1 MNQSKLL
8 QIINK
13 DLTELKELTDELI
26 QSEDLSKIE
35 IEIAL
40 SKSKLISQEFELLKE
55 KALIGSI
62 SPAKQKPES
71 KVIIEKDQT
80 SVDSEPIKTE
90 PVKTT
95 DNGNIKE
102 AEVVLKNDDTPVTE
116 TKTEL
121 TIEEEIQD
129 KIIEKEKEDISEE
142 EIIAAPPIKNEV
154 EEIQEEV
161 ESHLET
167 SIEQNEFKVDI
178 EEEEEPTIIVGET
191 FSKGKSLNDS
201 MTENQTLDQ
210 KFASSPITNLEPSIG
225 LNDRF
230 LFIRELFDG
239 NTDNFNNAVTEID
252 KLGGLKEAVNY
263 LSSNYKWKKTEA
275 SLKFV
280 ELVKRRFQS

>member
-1 MNQSKLL
+1 MDQSKLL

-13 DLTELKELTDELI
+13 DLAELKELTNELI
-26 QSEDLSKIE
+26 QSENLSKIE

-55 KALIGSI
+55 KALMGSI
-62 SPAKQKPES
+62 ASAKQKP
-71 KVIIEKDQT
+71 KLNIIIEKDT
-80 SVDSEPIKTE
+80 TTVDSEPINPK
-90 PVKTT
+90 PVKAT
-95 DNGNIKE
+95 DNGNLKE
-102 AEVVLKNDDTPVTE
+102 PEVVLKNDDTPVTE
-116 TKTEL
+116 AKTEP
-121 TIEEEIQD
+121 TAEEEIQD
-129 KIIEKEKEDISEE
+129 KIIEKEK
-142 EIIAAPPIKNEV
+142 

-178 EEEEEPTIIVGET
+178 EEEEEPSIIVGET

-210 KFASSPITNLEPSIG
+210 KFASSPISKLEPSIG
-225 LNDRF
+225 LNDQF

-239 NTDNFNNAVTEID
+239 NTDNFNNAVAEID

-263 LSSNYKWKKTEA
+263 LGSNYKWKKTEA